1 MCVCSTRGWLPIH
14 ELNVLKRKTS
24 SQVLVNTFVAWWNRK
39 PFRSYRDHFTSVRV
53 VCQRFSVTWS
63 LCLKQSEKRLWNAI
77 QLQSNQPEM
86 SCYANLFLLL
96 MDMLMM
102 CFNGSGSES
111 SMFVSKRRILLKT
124 CGSTTPLLCL
134 KYMLHLVQQY
144 AGFDEVQVKNFFQR

>member
-1 MCVCSTRGWLPIH
+1 
-14 ELNVLKRKTS
+14 
-24 SQVLVNTFVAWWNRK
+24 
-39 PFRSYRDHFTSVRV
+39 
-53 VCQRFSVTWS
+53 
-63 LCLKQSEKRLWNAI
+63 
-77 QLQSNQPEM
+77 
-86 SCYANLFLLL
+86 
-96 MDMLMM
+96 MM